1 MKMKRIFLLT
11 VLVGLFG
18 SIIFGQTKDK
28 TPNKKSEKTKMEKQ
42 FIKPA
47 DVFPGKGYSH
57 AISVSGGR
65 TIYVAGQIA
74 LNQKGELVGKDD
86 IRAQTQQ
93 VFENI
98 RAVLAASDANF
109 ADVVK
114 ISYYIKNFNP
124 SFLPAIREVRD
135 SFLPKDQP
143 PPTSTLIGVETLFRD
158 DVLIEIE
165 CVAVVK

>member
-1 MKMKRIFLLT
+1 MKQAIILLT
-11 VLVGLFG
+11 
-18 SIIFGQTKDK
+18 IFGISGGLVYGQTSKPKADK
-28 TPNKKSEKTKMEKQ
+28 KTGKNKTAKQ

-57 AISVSGGR
+57 AISVSSGR

-86 IRAQTQQ
+86 LQAQTQQ

-98 RAVLAASDANF
+98 RAVLAASGATF

-114 ISYYIKNFNP
+114 LNYYVKNFKP
-124 SFLPAIREVRD
+124 EALPAIREVRD
-135 SFLPKDQP
+135 AFLAKDQP
-143 PPTSTLIGVETLFRD
+143 PPTSTLVGVETLFRD
-158 DVLIEIE
+158 DVLIEID
-165 CVAVVK
+165 CIAVIDR